1 LARGP
6 RVFVIDDDPAIRRLL
21 RQLLTT
27 AGYRVAE
34 AAPSQD
40 AFLRLAE
47 RKFDL
52 LLLDIDEP
60 AGIRSD
66 PIGIVRDLSPMPIL
80 ALSVHTDEAA
90 AAWTCFGKVESS
102 DMSAEELEDAAATVY
117 QRI

>member
-1 LARGP
+1 MARGP

-21 RQLLTT
+21 RQLLRT

-60 AGIRSD
+60 AEHPVRPDRDSARPLADAHPGAIR
-66 PIGIVRDLSPMPIL
+66 P
-80 ALSVHTDEAA
+80 H
-90 AAWTCFGKVESS
+90 
-102 DMSAEELEDAAATVY
+102 
-117 QRI
+117 

>member
-1 LARGP
+1 MARGP

-21 RQLLTT
+21 RQLLRT

-40 AFLRLAE
+40 AFLLLAE

-66 PIGIVRDLSPMPIL
+66 PIGNIGGS
-80 ALSVHTDEAA
+80 
-90 AAWTCFGKVESS
+90 
-102 DMSAEELEDAAATVY
+102 
-117 QRI
+117 